1 MAQGRRE
8 DAERGGDSPGLSA
21 APVTLAEK
29 LDYLFRQVRG
39 RGRGEMSYRE
49 VAAGI
54 EDAGGPTISPTY
66 LMYLR
71 KGQRTNPSLQHLE
84 AIAGYFGVPTSYFL
98 DQEATAKVTQ
108 ELELLA
114 LLRDAGVRSVAM
126 RLADLSPEDLAAVAG
141 IVEELRHGETEPMD
155 PNPSSDTDNPEA
167 Y

>member
-1 MAQGRRE
+1 MGQGRRD
-8 DAERGGDSPGLSA
+8 DAGRDRGSPLPV
-21 APVTLAEK
+21 PVTLAEK
-29 LDYLFRQVRG
+29 IDYLFRQVHG
-39 RGRGEMSYRE
+39 RDRAEVSYRE

-54 EDAGGPTISPTY
+54 ESAGGPTISPTY

-98 DQEATAKVTQ
+98 DQEATARVTQ

-114 LLRDAGVRSVAM
+114 ALRDAGVRSVAM

-141 IVEELRHGETEPMD
+141 IVEELRRGETKAEDAPD
-155 PNPSSDTDNPEA
+155 PEG
-167 Y
+167 